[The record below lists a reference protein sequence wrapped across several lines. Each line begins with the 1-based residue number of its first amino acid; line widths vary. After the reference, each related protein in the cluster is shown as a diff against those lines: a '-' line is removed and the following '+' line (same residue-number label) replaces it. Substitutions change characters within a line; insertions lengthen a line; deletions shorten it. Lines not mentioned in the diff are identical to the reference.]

1 MHTTLALMTLTRQR
15 SAVNATAED
24 MLDYD
29 EGACVP
35 LPLASP
41 DAVSD
46 LMKLE
51 LRAWMTAQILMLI
64 HEFDVA
70 TMLEAAADDCDG
82 EVSLYRNL
90 VEVAESRVS
99 VLELMKRLRPR
110 ENRLFRKSRASWGFA
125 SL

>member
-15 SAVNATAED
+15 SAVNATADD

-29 EGACVP
+29 GACVP

-64 HEFDVA
+64 HEFDVD
-70 TMLEAAADDCDG
+70 TMLEAADDCDG
-82 EVSLYRNL
+82 EASLYRNL

-99 VLELMKRLRPR
+99 QLLSPSV
-110 ENRLFRKSRASWGFA
+110 F
-125 SL
+125 